1 MSKIGKQPIKIPAG
15 MEVKFNEK
23 EMIIKNQKGELMIP
37 LLSGVEAVL
46 ENGELKFTLKGNSKQ
61 ARSNWG
67 TERALA
73 QNAVMGLTKE
83 FEKTL
88 VLEGV
93 GYRATKD
100 GEGLN
105 LNLGFSHPIKYAAPK
120 GIVFEVDKNSVLK
133 IKGVD
138 KALVGQV
145 AAEIRSMKK
154 PEPYK
159 GKGFHYSNEV
169 VRRKAGKK
177 AATTTAS

>member
-15 MEVKFNEK
+15 MEVKFDEK
-23 EMIIKNQKGELMIP
+23 EMIIKNQKGELAVP
-37 LLSGVEAVL
+37 LLSGVETVL
-46 ENGELKFTLKGNSKQ
+46 ENGELKFTLKNNSKQ
-61 ARSNWG
+61 SRSNWG

-120 GIVFEVDKNSVLK
+120 GIIFEVDKNSVLK
-133 IKGVD
+133 IQGVD